1 MEMQNRILE
10 RSILIQPTGS
20 RRGFVCYFIVEKIV
34 FPFPLVVGLLG
45 YRYSYVVDVVVE
57 KRI

>member
-10 RSILIQPTGS
+10 RSILIQPS
-20 RRGFVCYFIVEKIV
+20 RRGFVCYFIVVKIV